1 MSNLRKTFFANCK
14 LGPRVRTYSR
24 NSERGPLAFTT
35 IITIFAVFFWRFF
48 ISVKTTKNFWV
59 YFLSYTK
66 KYEWNLKL
74 AKIKLC
80 MNLTYRRVVVHF
92 GTSDVF
98 YLHST
103 LVSLLLSSTLVSLL
117 LSSEKTRREK
127 ALKLTL
133 PADGLRVSTAI
144 FKKFIFRTDGDTLNL
159 LANNR

>member
-80 MNLTYRRVVVHF
+80 MNLTFRRVVVRF

-98 YLHST
+98 YLH
-103 LVSLLLSSTLVSLL
+103 STLVSLL

-133 PADGLRVSTAI
+133 PADGLRVSSAI

>member
-48 ISVKTTKNFWV
+48 ISVETAKNFWV

-80 MNLTYRRVVVHF
+80 MNLTFRRVVVRF

-98 YLHST
+98 YLH
-103 LVSLLLSSTLVSLL
+103 STLVSLL

-133 PADGLRVSTAI
+133 PADGLRVSSAI